1 MYTEVGVKSKRV
13 EVLFD
18 PKDYRTL
25 EERAQAEG
33 RSVGSMIR
41 EAVAMYV
48 AAPSEREK
56 QEALEWIFAGEDDLG
71 SWEELKDVIQR
82 GPAEEMMEI
91 ERDLEADR
99 R

>member
-1 MYTEVGVKSKRV
+1 MKSKRV

-18 PKDYRTL
+18 PKEYRTL
-25 EERAQAEG
+25 EERAQTEG

-48 AAPSEREK
+48 VSPSEREK
-56 QEALEWIFAGEDDLG
+56 EEALEWIFAGEDDLG
-71 SWEELKDVIQR
+71 SWEELKDIIQR

>member
-1 MYTEVGVKSKRV
+1 
-13 EVLFD
+13 
-18 PKDYRTL
+18 
-25 EERAQAEG
+25 
-33 RSVGSMIR
+33 
-41 EAVAMYV
+41 MYV
-48 AAPSEREK
+48 VSPSEREK

-71 SWEELKDVIQR
+71 SWEELKDIIQR

>member
-1 MYTEVGVKSKRV
+1 MKSKRV

-18 PKDYRTL
+18 PKEYRTL
-25 EERAQAEG
+25 EERAQVEG
-33 RSVGSMIR
+33 RSVGAMIR
-41 EAVAMYV
+41 EAVAMYCV
-48 AAPSEREK
+48 RPSEEEK
-56 QEALEWIFAGEDDLG
+56 QEALEWILSGEDDLG
-71 SWEELKDVIQR
+71 PWEELKEIIQR

>member
-1 MYTEVGVKSKRV
+1 MKSKRV

-18 PKDYRTL
+18 PKEYRTL
-25 EERAQAEG
+25 EELAQAEG
-33 RSVGSMIR
+33 RSVGAMIR
-41 EAVAMYV
+41 EAVTMYCV
-48 AAPSEREK
+48 RPSDAEK
-56 QEALEWIFAGEDDLG
+56 QEALDWIFAGEDDLG
-71 SWEELKDVIQR
+71 SWEELKDIIQR

>member
-1 MYTEVGVKSKRV
+1 MKSKRV

-18 PKDYRTL
+18 PKEYRTL
-25 EERAQAEG
+25 EERAEAEG

-41 EAVAMYV
+41 EAVAMHV

-56 QEALEWIFAGEDDLG
+56 QEALECIFAGEDDLG
-71 SWEELKDVIQR
+71 SWEELKDIIQR
-82 GPAEEMMEI
+82 GSAEEMMEI
-91 ERDLEADR
+91 EQDLETDR

>member
-1 MYTEVGVKSKRV
+1 MKSKRV

-18 PKDYRTL
+18 PREYRSL
-25 EERAQAEG
+25 EERAEAEG

-48 AAPSEREK
+48 VSPSEQK
-56 QEALEWIFAGEDDLG
+56 KKEALEWILAGEDDLG
-71 SWEELKDVIQR
+71 TWEELKDIIQR

-91 ERDLEADR
+91 ERDLEIDR